1 MFITACNKFLSIF
14 NLVQLMFLL
23 DVKVAAASLNG
34 FNVGGFM
41 LVVCSVASY
50 TSKEL
55 LATNF

>member
-1 MFITACNKFLSIF
+1 
-14 NLVQLMFLL
+14 MFLL

>member
-1 MFITACNKFLSIF
+1 
-14 NLVQLMFLL
+14 MFLL
-23 DVKVAAASLNG
+23 DVKAAAASLNG

-41 LVVCSVASY
+41 LVCSVASY